1 MDREAGN
8 SGSLNILTKLGVVL
22 SAGRQREKG
31 TQEEIK
37 DREKEEVTMRGE
49 KQTKG
54 WSSPVISSVSKCISS
69 A

>member
-31 TQEEIK
+31 TQGEIK
-37 DREKEEVTMRGE
+37 GREEENVTMRDKE
-49 KQTKG
+49 QTK
-54 WSSPVISSVSKCISS
+54 V
-69 A
+69 